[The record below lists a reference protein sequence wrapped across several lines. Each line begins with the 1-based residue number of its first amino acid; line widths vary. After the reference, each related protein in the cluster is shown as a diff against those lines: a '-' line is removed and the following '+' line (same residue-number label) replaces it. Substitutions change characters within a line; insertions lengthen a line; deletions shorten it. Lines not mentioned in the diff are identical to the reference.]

1 MNLAIYTH
9 DCGPK
14 NWIIFPFGYVSQ
26 FVVESFQ
33 DELTE
38 ILLAL
43 PPSNQITHITHGF
56 NWIGFAHLHIRSEH
70 LAARQCMFG
79 RRKEEVI
86 FDLTGVFMY
95 CLGEGYGCLFVII
108 SRCCIVGSSPC

>member
-1 MNLAIYTH
+1 
-9 DCGPK
+9 
-14 NWIIFPFGYVSQ
+14 
-26 FVVESFQ
+26 
-33 DELTE
+33 
-38 ILLAL
+38 
-43 PPSNQITHITHGF
+43 
-56 NWIGFAHLHIRSEH
+56 
-70 LAARQCMFG
+70 MFG

>member
-43 PPSNQITHITHGF
+43 PPSNQSH
-56 NWIGFAHLHIRSEH
+56 AHHAWVQLDRVRS
-70 LAARQCMFG
+70 FTY
-79 RRKEEVI
+79 KE
-86 FDLTGVFMY
+86 
-95 CLGEGYGCLFVII
+95 
-108 SRCCIVGSSPC
+108 